1 MNSTE
6 SAATGMNSPT
16 AGWVAIVI
24 AALGFGTNYLP
35 VKKFKMG
42 DGMFFQW
49 IMCNAILLV
58 GVIVNCAVGCPKFY
72 PLAMFGGALWAT
84 GNALIVTIIE
94 AIGVGLGIL
103 IWSMANM
110 LFGFASSRFGWFG
123 IPCKIPSKPVMNY
136 IGVGIAL
143 GSVLIYAA
151 IKPSQNEEKDSDLA
165 MRDMLNENVENA
177 SEKDVDSKVDVQNEK
192 GFSRFLKPIGQMP
205 MVQRRLIGIFLS
217 IGAGAFFGNTF
228 VPTIYIQGRYPNAS
242 RQGLDYVFANFA
254 GIWLASTTYFVIYAC
269 AKRNQ
274 PWVPAS
280 SAILPALVS
289 GILWAAAQSAWFVAN
304 AALGEP
310 ITFPI
315 VTTVPALIAT
325 ICGLVF
331 FKEITGLR
339 NYILLG
345 CAFCVTAVGA
355 IHDKSTAILSY
366 IFRFGWFG
374 IPCKIPSKPLMN
386 YIGVGIA
393 LGR

>member
-6 SAATGMNSPT
+6 PSATGMNSPT
-16 AGWVAIVI
+16 AGYIAIVI
-24 AALGFGTNYLP
+24 AAIGFGTNYLP

-58 GVIVNCAVGCPKFY
+58 GLIVNCAVGCPKFY
-72 PLAMFGGALWAT
+72 PLAMLGGALWGT

-151 IKPSQNEEKDSDLA
+151 IKPNQSGEKESDLP
-165 MRDMLNENVENA
+165 MRDMMNESAETI
-177 SEKDVDSKVDVQNEK
+177 SEKELESSK
-192 GFSRFLKPIGQMP
+192 GCSRFCKPVSKMP
-205 MVQRRLIGIFLS
+205 MIQRRIIGIVLS
-217 IGAGAFFGNTF
+217 IGAGALFGNTF
-228 VPTIYIQGRYPNAS
+228 VPTIYIQGRYENAS
-242 RQGLDYVFANFA
+242 QQGLDYVFSNFV
-254 GIWLASTTYFVIYAC
+254 GIWTASTAIFVIYAC

-274 PWVPAS
+274 PWIPAP

-289 GILWAAAQSAWFVAN
+289 GVLWAAAQSAWFVAN

-325 ICGLVF
+325 ICGLIF

-345 CAFCVTAVGA
+345 CAFCVTAVGVA
-355 IHDKSTAILSY
+355 LNALS
-366 IFRFGWFG
+366 R
-374 IPCKIPSKPLMN
+374 
-386 YIGVGIA
+386 
-393 LGR
+393 